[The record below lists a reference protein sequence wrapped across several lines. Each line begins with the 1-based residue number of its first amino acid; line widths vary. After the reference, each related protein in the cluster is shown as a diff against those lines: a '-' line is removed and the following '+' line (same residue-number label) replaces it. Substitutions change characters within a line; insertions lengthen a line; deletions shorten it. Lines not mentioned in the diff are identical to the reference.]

1 MTKYQD
7 VKEIYRVADKY
18 YKDNNYC
25 TVVAL
30 AIAAGIGF
38 GKAFHTYRKLGRRRG
53 YGTQR
58 HTQAAALEKF
68 GLKLPRLLEK
78 SPLS

>member
-1 MTKYQD
+1 MSKYQN
-7 VKEIYRVADKY
+7 VKEVYRVADKY

-38 GKAFHTYRKLGRRRG
+38 GKAFHTYRKV
-53 YGTQR
+53 
-58 HTQAAALEKF
+58 
-68 GLKLPRLLEK
+68 LLRK
-78 SPLS
+78 TVK